1 MIWPQASTF
10 NSVLTFALNSSTILF
25 VFISGFLFHHL
36 HKDNL
41 NLQSY
46 WSKKLLYVLCP
57 YALVS
62 IPALIDKL
70 FFEGDAIWMTPFYKS
85 LSDLGKIVFLLATG
99 KHSGPFYFI
108 PMISLIFLLG
118 PLLFYFQKQRL
129 FQWLAPILVLLGM
142 FTFSYGYYASLAE
155 SLLYF
160 LPVYLFGM
168 WASKNKDWVLSL
180 STGWL
185 VLLVIAYATIFT
197 LELTGILH
205 PQHLEFFEPEPTFFT
220 PIFNLSKLK
229 VMLSALVLLVLFYR
243 YGQSNYIFHWLG
255 NYSFGIYFVHIYFIN
270 AAERTFDY
278 LQVSRDQGI
287 LGYLTFLV
295 FVVAASAF
303 TVYVTKRL
311 FPHASRM
318 LVGS

>member
-1 MIWPQASTF
+1 MIWPQSSTF
-10 NSVLTFALNSSTILF
+10 NNILTFALNSSTILF
-25 VFISGFLFHHL
+25 VFISGFLFQHL
-36 HKDNL
+36 HEENL
-41 NLQSY
+41 NLRSY
-46 WSKKLLYVLCP
+46 WSKKILYVLCP

-70 FFEGDAIWMTPFYKS
+70 FFEGDTIWMTPFYKS
-85 LSDLGKIVFLLATG
+85 LSYLGKSLFLLATG

-118 PLLFYFQKQRL
+118 PLLFYFQKQRA
-129 FQWLAPILVLLGM
+129 FQWIAPILVLLGM

-168 WASKNKDWVLSL
+168 WASRNKDWVLSL
-180 STGWL
+180 STRWL

-205 PQHLEFFEPEPTFFT
+205 PQHLEFFEPQPTFFT

-229 VMLSALVLLVLFYR
+229 VMISAIILLVLFYR
-243 YGQSNYIFHWLG
+243 YGQSNYILHRLG
-255 NYSFGIYFVHIYFIN
+255 NYSFGIYFIHIYFIN
-270 AAERTFDY
+270 AAEKIFDY
-278 LQVSRDQGI
+278 LQLSRDQGI
-287 LGYLTFLV
+287 FGYFAFLI
-295 FVVAASAF
+295 FVISASAF
-303 TVYVTKRL
+303 VVYTVKRV
-311 FPHASRM
+311 FPRSSRL